1 MKSDIIQ
8 KEIINY
14 LEVVLFMFV
23 SHFSKWKWYKI
34 YFTFYFYINWKYMFP
49 KIKKAFIIFGLI
61 AMLIISYPYMLADI
75 PWAWSVLIFVLLAW
89 FPLSYLFFYS
99 PKTLICYD
107 STPTEDIQKEIKR
120 NLGLNETTLRKTSFD
135 FYKNVLNGQYDA
147 LLDTKEY
154 FLIYKN
160 YQKSLTSE
168 TTIILVINKKE
179 STEKLGN
186 YRKRFSKFYDS

>member
-49 KIKKAFIIFGLI
+49 KIKRAFIIFGLI

-75 PWAWSVLIFVLLAW
+75 PWAWSVLIFVLLA
-89 FPLSYLFFYS
+89 PL
-99 PKTLICYD
+99 
-107 STPTEDIQKEIKR
+107 
-120 NLGLNETTLRKTSFD
+120 
-135 FYKNVLNGQYDA
+135 
-147 LLDTKEY
+147 
-154 FLIYKN
+154 
-160 YQKSLTSE
+160 
-168 TTIILVINKKE
+168 
-179 STEKLGN
+179 
-186 YRKRFSKFYDS
+186 